1 MRRTRTDSADAAV
14 AAAKAVASGPIDPP
28 AHVKLRECDRPF
40 WDSIVSARA
49 RDSWNTSDL
58 EVAANV
64 ARAKADI
71 ERLTEE
77 IQTEG
82 DIVTNDRGTQIINP
96 KHTLLETL
104 TRRVMAGS
112 RMLHVHAEATN
123 GESREQRGK
132 NAAQKDAEKAGDAQQ
147 DEAPLIPGLRA
158 VR

>member
-1 MRRTRTDSADAAV
+1 MRRDRSDSESAAV
-14 AAAKAVASGPIDPP
+14 RAAQNAAAGVIDPP
-28 AHVKLRECDRPF
+28 AHVKLRESDRPF

>member
-82 DIVTNDRGTQIINP
+82 DIVVNDRGTQIINP

-104 TRRVMAGS
+104 TRRVMAAS
-112 RMLHVHAEATN
+112 RILHVHAEATV
-123 GESREQRGK
+123 GESRQQPGK
-132 NAAQKDAEKAGDAQQ
+132 LAAQKEAEAASKAASD
-147 DEAPLIPGLRA
+147 DESLIPGLRA
-158 VR
+158 VK